1 MKLIFA
7 TQNRHKLNEV
17 SAILGKDIELVSLAE
32 LDFHDELPETH
43 ATLEENAEEKSR
55 FVYDRFKSNCF
66 AEDTGLEVKALH
78 GAPGVYS
85 ARYAGEGKNS
95 DDNINLLLHQ
105 LGGEKNRRARF
116 RTVISLILDGKNHFF
131 EGITEGTILTVRC
144 GEGGFGY
151 DPIFVPDGHVLSYAE
166 MPAELK
172 NKISHRRKAF
182 EKMNVFLHDT
192 GNIQ

>member
-17 SAILGKDIELVSLAE
+17 SAILGKDIELVSLPD

-66 AEDTGLEVKALH
+66 AEDTVLEVKALL

-116 RTVISLILDGKNHFF
+116 RTVISLILEGKNHFF
-131 EGITEGTILTVRC
+131 EGITEGTISAARC

-151 DPIFVPDGHVLSYAE
+151 DPVFIPEGHVLSYAE
-166 MPAELK
+166 MPPELK

-182 EKMNVFLHDT
+182 EKMNAFLHEA
-192 GNIQ
+192 GKIR